1 MEKKKNGLVTGM
13 IIGGAVASVA
23 GILLSKK
30 ENREKIKRG
39 SGDFIT
45 KLKHWVN
52 KRKKKK

>member
-1 MEKKKNGLVTGM
+1 MAKKKNGLVTGM

-30 ENREKIKRG
+30 ENREKIKKG
-39 SGDFIT
+39 SGDFISR
-45 KLKHWVN
+45 LKHWVN